1 MYWLNG
7 LPRTGK
13 TVIAQT
19 IAERTFAD
27 GQLGASFFCS
37 RDFEDRNNLR
47 LIFPTLAAQLARKY
61 ADFRSSFIPLLQS
74 HPGIAHESLD
84 SQMQKMI
91 VQPLQE
97 SNVSTVVI
105 IDALDECQ
113 DEGPTSAILS
123 VLAKFLHEIPKI
135 KFLVTARPEAFIR
148 EGFRLPILAEASD
161 VFVLH
166 EIEKSRMDDY
176 IRLFFGHKLSVAMPP
191 GSDTWPTKAELDTL
205 CTRAA
210 GSFVY
215 AVAAVKF
222 IDKASRNSRKRI
234 DLLLQL
240 PRSAVS
246 KTEIAFNE
254 DKALDSFY
262 ALILQEAF
270 GGCHDPGN
278 DPKIRSVLSVVV
290 LAADPLS
297 PPTIATLLGLDVDDV
312 SRLLSSTRP
321 LLTPRKDTND
331 PVLPLYENFPGFITD
346 PHRCTNERFHVSPS
360 IHHPQLLMAC
370 INLMVQTLEGP
381 NMCQVPDGATSLEI
395 YRLKQSIEQHIEP
408 ALIYA
413 CKSWHLHLV
422 GRHATSADA
431 PGITLAI
438 HQFLESKFL
447 FWLEV
452 LSVLDN
458 VMEAVDALQTA
469 ADWVEVCRD
478 SDFFFSNLLRLDQGI
493 THT

>member
-105 IDALDECQ
+105 IDALDECK

-123 VLAKFLHEIPKI
+123 VLAKFLYEIPKI

-161 VFVLH
+161 VLVLH
-166 EIEKSRMDDY
+166 EIEKSRMDDDL
-176 IRLFFGHKLSVAMPP
+176 RLFFGHKLSVAMPP
-191 GSDTWPTKAELDTL
+191 GPDTWPTKTELDTL

-240 PRSAVS
+240 PGSAVS

-254 DKALDSFY
+254 VKALDSFY

-270 GGCHDPGN
+270 YGCRNPDN
-278 DPKIRSVLSVVV
+278 DPTIRSVLSAVV

-331 PVLPLYENFPGFITD
+331 PVLPLYEHFPGFITD
-346 PHRCTNERFHVSPS
+346 PNRCTNERFHVSPS

-381 NMCQVPDGATSLEI
+381 NVCQLPDGAANSDI
-395 YRLKQSIEQHIEP
+395 GNLKQRIGQRINP

-413 CKSWHLHLV
+413 CRSWHVHLV
-422 GRHATSADA
+422 DRHTTSVDA

-438 HQFLESKFL
+438 HRFLENKFL

-452 LSVLDN
+452 LSLLGD

-469 ADWVEVCRD
+469 ADWVEVC
-478 SDFFFSNLLRLDQGI
+478 
-493 THT
+493 